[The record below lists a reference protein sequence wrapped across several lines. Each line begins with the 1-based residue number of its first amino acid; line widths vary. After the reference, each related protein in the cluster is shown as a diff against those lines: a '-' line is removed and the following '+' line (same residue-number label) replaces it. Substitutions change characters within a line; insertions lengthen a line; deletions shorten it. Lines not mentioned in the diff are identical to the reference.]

1 MFIESRRNERI
12 KNVVK
17 LRDKQAREEQRLFF
31 FEGVHLLEEYL
42 RHGHTPET
50 VFVSVD
56 QAEKYSELLRALEPN
71 RIITVTKEVFEK
83 ISTEKAPQGILT
95 VSGFLNSNVIF
106 LKNDYA
112 KLTENNTESFLFLE
126 SIRDNGNVGTILRTA
141 AALGIRCVL
150 SCDCADIY
158 SYKTVR
164 ATMGALFSSTVYIAD
179 DFAAAVSAVRKSG
192 RRVFAA
198 ALGKTSLT
206 LGDFGIKKGDC
217 FIVGNEGSGI
227 SEKII
232 GLCGN
237 TVIIPMTTAT
247 ESLNASAAA
256 AILLWELRKTNNN
269 D

>member
-1 MFIESRRNERI
+1 MFIESRGNERI
-12 KNVVK
+12 KNIVK
-17 LRDKQAREEQRLFF
+17 LRDKQSREEQNLFF

-42 RHGHTPET
+42 RHGHMPET
-50 VFVSVD
+50 VFVSAE
-56 QAEKYSELLRALEPN
+56 QAKKYGSLLGGIEQN
-71 RIITVTKEVFEK
+71 RIITVTREVFEK
-83 ISTEKAPQGILT
+83 LSTEKAPQGILT
-95 VSGFLNSNVIF
+95 VSGFLSGNVIF

-112 KLTENNTESFLFLE
+112 KLTENNTDSFLFLE

-150 SCDCADIY
+150 SDDCADIY

-179 DFAAAVSAVRKSG
+179 DFAAAVSAVKKSG

-206 LGDFGIKKGDC
+206 LGDFDIRKGDC
-217 FIVGNEGSGI
+217 FIVGNEGGGI
-227 SEKII
+227 TDKII
-232 GLCGN
+232 SLCDN
-237 TVIIPMTTAT
+237 TVIIPMTSAT

-256 AILLWELRKTNNN
+256 SILLWELRKANK
-269 D
+269 